1 MLKVPPK
8 LLVIK
13 NGQKSSDLF
22 ETLTQNSFRSY
33 DLNEPKK
40 SGLFRF
46 FDGEKAKKH
55 FSRKVNKVTN
65 KNAPRKKSALFNQGL
80 PSTTRNLSSLGASV
94 HRKRAVFLEAVQAKI
109 HSSAPIGLRF
119 RHSVARRHFR

>member
-1 MLKVPPK
+1 MDKNQQELIYIHTSIHQWLWTIRAQKQDFEKNQKVPQK
-8 LLVIK
+8 SLVIK
-13 NGQKSSDLF
+13 NGQKSSDVF

-55 FSRKVNKVTN
+55 FSRKLSKVTN
-65 KNAPRKKSALFNQGL
+65 KNAPRKKSALN
-80 PSTTRNLSSLGASV
+80 
-94 HRKRAVFLEAVQAKI
+94 K
-109 HSSAPIGLRF
+109 
-119 RHSVARRHFR
+119 

>member
-55 FSRKVNKVTN
+55 FSRKVSKVTN
-65 KNAPRKKSALFNQGL
+65 KNAPRKKKIIHAIDTCRCFQILTLHFCHF
-80 PSTTRNLSSLGASV
+80 LSSA
-94 HRKRAVFLEAVQAKI
+94 I
-109 HSSAPIGLRF
+109 HSFMNRTILVVGNWLLEIQDTISTLRN
-119 RHSVARRHFR
+119 